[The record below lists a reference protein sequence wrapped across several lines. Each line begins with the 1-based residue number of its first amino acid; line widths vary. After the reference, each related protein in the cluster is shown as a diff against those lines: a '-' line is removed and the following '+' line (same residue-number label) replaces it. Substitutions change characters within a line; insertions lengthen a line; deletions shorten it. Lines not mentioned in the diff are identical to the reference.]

1 MEVLSVKLNLA
12 LKQMTKEKISYN
24 EAITEIESILQKIE
38 EDKLDVDELAEKVS
52 RVTDLI
58 KICRDKLHLTE
69 KQIGKI
75 LDEDQELSKQ

>member
-1 MEVLSVKLNLA
+1 
-12 LKQMTKEKISYN
+12 MTKEKISYN
-24 EAITEIESILQKIE
+24 EAVTEIESILQKIE

-52 RVTDLI
+52 RVTDLL

-75 LDEDQELSKQ
+75 LDED